1 MKSLYERVSKII
13 ENNNIDELY
22 NELKALLATENKRI
36 LFPRTSIQAVETYR
50 SPDDEYIVV
59 EFYLTSIS
67 VWIKIYR
74 DGYIDKHIYKI
85 FKCDL
90 ECS

>member
-1 MKSLYERVSKII
+1 MSLYEKIAKII
-13 ENNNIDELY
+13 ENNNIDEIY
-22 NELKALLATENKRI
+22 NELKALLTTENKRI
-36 LFPRTSIQAVETYR
+36 LFPRGAIQAVETYR

-67 VWIKIYR
+67 VWMK
-74 DGYIDKHIYKI
+74 IDKYDDRIETRI
-85 FKCDL
+85 FQMFKCDL

>member
-36 LFPRTSIQAVETYR
+36 LFPRNAIQAVEIYQ
-50 SPDDEYIVV
+50 DADYIIIQ
-59 EFYLTSIS
+59 FYLLS
-67 VWIKIYR
+67 VEVWMKIYKDR
-74 DGYIDKHIYKI
+74 DYVVTHIYQLT
-85 FKCDL
+85 KC
-90 ECS
+90 ECG